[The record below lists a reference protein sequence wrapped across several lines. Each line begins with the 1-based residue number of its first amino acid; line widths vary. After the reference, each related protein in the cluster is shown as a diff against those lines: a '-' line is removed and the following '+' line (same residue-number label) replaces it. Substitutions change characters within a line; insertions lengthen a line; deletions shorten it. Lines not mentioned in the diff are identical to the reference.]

1 MVWGI
6 VINTKTIVRS
16 VNPEDMGLDL
26 KNYDNNGR
34 FNSENDKS
42 CNGSYGNADNLGKG
56 KYCFYHCLGWVR
68 GTYYNNYFA
77 TSVPIIIYDS
87 NSSFATGSEYY
98 SKVG

>member
-34 FNSENDKS
+34 FNSENYKS
-42 CNGSYGNADNLGKG
+42 CNGSNGNADNLGKG
-56 KYCFYHCLGWVR
+56 KYRFYHCLGWVR
-68 GTYYNNYFA
+68 G
-77 TSVPIIIYDS
+77 
-87 NSSFATGSEYY
+87 
-98 SKVG
+98 